1 MVRRDESRD
10 HYERRKF
17 NRELAESY
25 RARLGDDHPDWEIVI
40 RFYAALHLVQ
50 AYLIT
55 KDPRFH
61 ASKHSDR
68 WRAIHASPELRG
80 IRKAYRMLQD
90 VSEQVRYE
98 PGFSTR
104 DTHIETARANLTRVA
119 DVVLPKLRRQL
130 PIDPTRD

>member
-1 MVRRDESRD
+1 
-10 HYERRKF
+10 
-17 NRELAESY
+17 
-25 RARLGDDHPDWEIVI
+25 
-40 RFYAALHLVQ
+40 
-50 AYLIT
+50 
-55 KDPRFH
+55 
-61 ASKHSDR
+61 
-68 WRAIHASPELRG
+68 
-80 IRKAYRMLQD
+80 MLQD